1 MCPRTLQVSTTVAA
15 WLLVMIAVPALAQNQ
30 APSPNQDEPEARSE
44 PLGREEP
51 AEEPEPEPEPPI
63 IRGIAPRAPVVTA
76 PILTARP
83 PEVAD
88 PLQPGLPGGG
98 QIQDLQATAPAL
110 PEKPRPRQPGG
121 GVFGLPGTPETGI
134 TTHRAGVSDNLD
146 IIVHRA
152 GRSTTQ
158 NIRIHRAGMPVASI
172 GRVHRAGQPRS
183 ANIRTHRAGRSQ
195 NANIRVHGLAER
207 LRRMQR

>member
-1 MCPRTLQVSTTVAA
+1 MRPRTLQVSATVAA
-15 WLLVMIAVPALAQNQ
+15 WLLVMTAVPALAQNQ
-30 APSPNQDEPEARSE
+30 APSPNQDEPQARSE

-51 AEEPEPEPEPPI
+51 AEEPGPEPEPRI
-63 IRGIAPRAPVVTA
+63 IRGLAPRAPVVNA
-76 PILTARP
+76 PILTTRP
-83 PEVAD
+83 PEAPD
-88 PLQPGLPGGG
+88 LRPGLPGGG
-98 QIQDLQATAPAL
+98 RIQDLRATAPAL
-110 PEKPRPRQPGG
+110 PERPRPRQPGG
-121 GVFGLPGTPETGI
+121 GVFGHPGTPETGI
-134 TTHRAGVSDNLD
+134 TTHRAGMSDNRN

-183 ANIRTHRAGRSQ
+183 TNIRTHRAGRSH

>member
-1 MCPRTLQVSTTVAA
+1 MCPRTLQVSATVAA

-30 APSPNQDEPEARSE
+30 APSQTQDEPQARGDPADQEEA
-44 PLGREEP
+44 

-83 PEVAD
+83 PEAPD
-88 PLQPGLPGGG
+88 LQLGLPGGG

-121 GVFGLPGTPETGI
+121 GVFGHPGTPETGI
-134 TTHRAGVSDNLD
+134 RTHRAGVSDNLN

-152 GRSTTQ
+152 GRSRDQ
-158 NIRIHRAGMPVASI
+158 NIKIHRAGMPVASI

-183 ANIRTHRAGRSQ
+183 ANIRTHRAGRSN
-195 NANIRVHGLAER
+195 NANIRVHGLAEKI
-207 LRRMQR
+207 RRMQR

>member
-1 MCPRTLQVSTTVAA
+1 MYPRTLQVSATVAA
-15 WLLVMIAVPALAQNQ
+15 SLLVMIAVPALAQNQ
-30 APSPNQDEPEARSE
+30 APSPNQDEPQA
-44 PLGREEP
+44 REEP
-51 AEEPEPEPEPPI
+51 AEEPAPEPEPPI
-63 IRGIAPRAPVVTA
+63 IRGMRPRAPVITA

-83 PEVAD
+83 PEAPV
-88 PLQPGLPGGG
+88 LQPGLPGGG

-134 TTHRAGVSDNLD
+134 TTHRAGVSDNLN

-152 GRSTTQ
+152 GRSTAQ
-158 NIRIHRAGMPVASI
+158 NMRVHRAGMPGTSI

-207 LRRMQR
+207 IRRMQR